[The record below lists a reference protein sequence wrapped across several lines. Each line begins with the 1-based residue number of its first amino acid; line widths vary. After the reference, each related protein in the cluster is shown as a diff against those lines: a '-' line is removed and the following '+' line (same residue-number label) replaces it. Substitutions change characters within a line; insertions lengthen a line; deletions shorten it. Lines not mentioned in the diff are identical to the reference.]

1 MEDRFIEVN
10 NADAPYK
17 KLYVNVRYIAVLRH
31 SYTNYQ
37 RAVLV
42 MNDGS
47 TIEVKESVD
56 TIKEF
61 IWISNS
67 DSIEPSYMTS
77 EKISSFNGKEEKS

>member
-1 MEDRFIEVN
+1 MPDRFIEVT
-10 NADAPYK
+10 NADIPYK
-17 KLYVNVRYIAVLRH
+17 AIYVNVRYIAVLRP

-47 TIEVKESVD
+47 KIEVKESVE
-56 TIKEF
+56 TVKEL
-61 IWISNS
+61 ISPS
-67 DSIEPSYMTS
+67 CPEPSYMTS